1 MAENL
6 IALFSDL
13 IQPEDSSVVVIGGSK
28 DGELDKTASQAGPQK
43 TLPNGKPLPTK
54 FLVFRFGKNPFTKDG
69 EDSEFEADESDADN
83 AIGDFQKRQRPI
95 VIDWEHKTLSG
106 DEAPAAGWI
115 KELTKDKDGLYG
127 VVENWTPRAQDQL
140 ANGEYGSVSPV
151 IQFDPNTKRP
161 RAVHSISLTNH
172 PSLHNP
178 VNFLAASDLQLKSEN
193 FKKAMEVFKTAH
205 SVLSDITSEVCGA
218 HEMAAKFAAGNPEL
232 EMELK
237 AFTDSIEGLKS
248 FADGDVA
255 PTAAAP
261 VASTSPAVTPPAP
274 VASVD
279 DTKEAEKE
287 ALDSAATLSAKDFQ
301 ALASRKIAGA
311 ANADVKRVWESGLAN
326 SMANEIEQ
334 EPLPA
339 PAAVVEAAKPIQPA
353 IASTAPVATQPTPL
367 QQPMTDISRDH
378 LKTVAGLL
386 GLGNTASFSDIAG
399 RINGIKE
406 VGTKVFALMQE
417 FGVQSFADLAPKI
430 KEGLAKKDK
439 EIEDFKNK
447 LALSDNERIIDTYVR
462 QGKISNGSRDIELR
476 ALTKLG
482 KSDYEELMDKRP
494 VVVPM
499 SDSASNIDLST
510 LKMGEGK
517 PAPAGWNE
525 LASAMGLDGVQYDG
539 PVINGISSI
548 GK

>member
-13 IQPEDSSVVVIGGSK
+13 IQPEDSSVVVIGDSK
-28 DGELDKTASQAGPQK
+28 DGELDKTANQTGPQK

-83 AIGDFQKRQRPI
+83 AISDFQKRQRPI

-115 KELTKDKDGLYG
+115 KDLIKDKDGLYG

-140 ANGEYGSVSPV
+140 VNGEYGSVSPV

-161 RAVHSISLTNH
+161 KAVHSISLTNH

-178 VNFLAASDLQLKSEN
+178 VNFLAASDLKLKSEN

-248 FADGDVA
+248 FADGDATSAAVA
-255 PTAAAP
+255 PAAPAITPSAP
-261 VASTSPAVTPPAP
+261 VAG
-274 VASVD
+274 VD

-287 ALDSAATLSAKDFQ
+287 VLDSAATLSAKDFQ
-301 ALASRKIAGA
+301 ALAGRKIAGA

-339 PAAVVEAAKPIQPA
+339 PAAVAEATKPA
-353 IASTAPVATQPTPL
+353 VAPVAPSTTSQPQPTPV

-378 LKTVAGLL
+378 LKAVAGLL

-406 VGTKVFALMQE
+406 VGTKVFSLMQE

-430 KEGLAKKDK
+430 KEGFAKRDK

-447 LALSDNERIIDTYVR
+447 LALSDNERIIDNYVR

-476 ALTKLG
+476 VLTKLG